1 VLAARRWRLGAR
13 LGVLAALLAVF
24 VAALAVLGPIP
35 QDPRFHLFAD
45 QRTCLGIPHFGNVA
59 SNGAFALVG
68 IAGLVV
74 VARAGRRGMFAQAAD
89 RWCYVV
95 FFAGVA
101 AVSLGSAY
109 YHAAPDTPRLFWDR
123 LPMTVAFMALCAA
136 FLADRIPPL
145 RGARWMLPVLLGI
158 GVASAFY
165 WRWTEG
171 IGAGDLRPYAV
182 VQFFPMLAL
191 PLVCL
196 MFPPGRVTSGTPLAW
211 LMAWY
216 GAAMLCEGLD
226 HVIYT
231 ALGSAVSGHSIKH
244 LLAAVAP
251 LMVARM
257 LVVAARRPNE
267 ESA

>member
-1 VLAARRWRLGAR
+1 M
-13 LGVLAALLAVF
+13 LAALLAVF

-35 QDPRFHLFAD
+35 QDPRFHMFAD

-68 IAGLVV
+68 IAGLVTV
-74 VARAGRRGMFAQAAD
+74 ACAARRGVFARASD
-89 RWCYVV
+89 CWCFVV

-145 RGARWMLPVLLGI
+145 RGARWVLPVLLGI
-158 GVASAFY
+158 GVASAAY
-165 WRWTEG
+165 WRWTESLG
-171 IGAGDLRPYAV
+171 VGDPRPYVV

-196 MFPPGRVTSGTPLAW
+196 MFPPGQTSSGVYLAW

-216 GAAMLCEGLD
+216 GSAMLCERLD
-226 HVIYT
+226 HTIYT
-231 ALGSAVSGHSIKH
+231 ALDGVISGHSIKH

-251 LMVARM
+251 VVVARM
-257 LVVAARRPNE
+257 LMAAARPPGE

>member
-1 VLAARRWRLGAR
+1 MLAVRDWSLGAR

-24 VAALAVLGPIP
+24 VLALALHGPIA

-45 QRTCLGIPHFGNVA
+45 QRTCLGIPHFGNVV

-68 IAGLVV
+68 WIGLVV
-74 VARAGRRGMFAQAAD
+74 VGSAGRGGMFAHAAD

-136 FLADRIPPL
+136 FLTDRIPPL
-145 RGARWMLPVLLGI
+145 RGARWVLPALLGI

-171 IGAGDLRPYAV
+171 IGAGDLRPYVV

-196 MFPPGRVTSGTPLAW
+196 MFPPGRTTSGAHLAW

-216 GAAMLCEGLD
+216 GAAMLCERLD
-226 HVIYT
+226 HEIY
-231 ALGSAVSGHSIKH
+231 AVLGGAISGHSLKH
-244 LLAAVAP
+244 LLAALAP
-251 LMVARM
+251 LVVARM
-257 LVVAARRPNE
+257 LAVAVQRPAE
-267 ESA
+267 KSA

>member
-1 VLAARRWRLGAR
+1 VRAAQNWSLGAR

-24 VAALAVLGPIP
+24 VLALGMHGPIP

-45 QRTCLGIPHFGNVA
+45 QRTCLGIPHFGNVVGNA
-59 SNGAFALVG
+59 AFALVG
-68 IAGLVV
+68 LTGLVAI
-74 VARAGRRGMFAQAAD
+74 ARMRRSGAFADVMGYQ
-89 RWCYVV
+89 CYVV

-136 FLADRIPPL
+136 FLSDRIPPL
-145 RGARWMLPVLLGI
+145 RHARWLLPVLLGI
-158 GVASAFY
+158 GVASVAY

-171 IGAGDLRPYAV
+171 AGAGDLRPYVV

-191 PLVCL
+191 PLLCL
-196 MFPPGRVTSGTPLAW
+196 MFPPGRTSFAYLAI
-211 LMAWY
+211 LMAFY
-216 GAAMLCEGLD
+216 GTALACEALD
-226 HVIYT
+226 HPVFT
-231 ALGSAVSGHSIKH
+231 LTGGTVSGHTIKH

-251 LMVARM
+251 LVVIPMLYAASRRQVA
-257 LVVAARRPNE
+257 
-267 ESA
+267 